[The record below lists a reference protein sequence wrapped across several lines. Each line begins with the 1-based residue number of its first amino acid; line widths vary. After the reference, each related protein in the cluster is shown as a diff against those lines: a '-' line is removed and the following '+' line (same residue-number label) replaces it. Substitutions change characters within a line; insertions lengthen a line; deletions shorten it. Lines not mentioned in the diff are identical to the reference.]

1 MRDCDLLQHST
12 LADPTT
18 VTACTPTHHAAFQLS
33 SVVLSAHSSHDAN
46 WCQNR
51 VMDLYGAPTIA
62 HTHSNECCMYY
73 LTTAMMASGF
83 GQTTTMPGKLTR
95 RRQQQIQNRT
105 VCRWVCVCVCDELG
119 LAASQQDRTENKS
132 HILRRRLCALLHRP
146 NTARNHRPT
155 SLNSMHDHGLSLRST
170 SCCAHAQIMC
180 TSCIDVAHTHSIRR
194 FCGALLGS
202 T

>member
-1 MRDCDLLQHST
+1 MRDCELLQHST
-12 LADPTT
+12 LADPTM

-62 HTHSNECCMYY
+62 PTHSNERCMYN

-105 VCRWVCVCVCDELG
+105 VCRWVCVCVCVCVMSLV
-119 LAASQQDRTENKS
+119 LQPRNKIAQRTS
-132 HILRRRLCALLHRP
+132 H
-146 NTARNHRPT
+146 T
-155 SLNSMHDHGLSLRST
+155 
-170 SCCAHAQIMC
+170 
-180 TSCIDVAHTHSIRR
+180 
-194 FCGALLGS
+194 FCGDDSVVVMLCL
-202 T
+202 